1 MRVPKVLCSI
11 LFVSSMLLCPGQAK
25 AQSATTGAVVGT
37 VADPQQ
43 AAIAGAKIVLE
54 NININQTYE
63 ETSGSTGQYS
73 FPSVVPGTYKLTAT
87 TKGFRT
93 ITIPNMIVEVA
104 KSYTLDI
111 KMEIGEVSQVVEVA
125 EGQAWNCRPRMPRS
139 AMSFR
144 QPRSS
149 VSRR

>member
-25 AQSATTGAVVGT
+25 AQSAITGVVGT

-93 ITIPNMIVEVA
+93 ITIPNINVEVA
-104 KSYTLDI
+104 KSYTVDI

-125 EGQAWNCRPRMPRS
+125 AGAGVELQTT
-139 AMSFR
+139 FR
-144 QPRSS
+144 RPRSS